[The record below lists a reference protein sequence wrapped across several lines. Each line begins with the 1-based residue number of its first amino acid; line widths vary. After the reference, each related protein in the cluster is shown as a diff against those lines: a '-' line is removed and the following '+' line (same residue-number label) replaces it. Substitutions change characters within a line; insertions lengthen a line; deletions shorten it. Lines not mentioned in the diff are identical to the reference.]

1 MKRYVKADWN
11 DSDYVRIGN
20 LMLPTDTSGY
30 GNASAEEISI
40 RTKAEY
46 QNELARREKEAKR
59 QKEAELGLANYEK
72 AFAEVDPTQKPE
84 DQLSTLFD
92 VLVPPSDKC
101 DNLGGELV
109 RAMMRVLYR
118 DWNDG
123 DVFYD
128 GYGLETCVSDAAFVM
143 DKTSNTYEDEDDDD
157 YDDDANS
164 EIYSTMIGI
173 AADALSGR
181 EYTAALNEVTGML
194 VDYLR
199 NHPELF
205 GRDTEDCRSYKSYTI
220 EDIKDAVPTYEYE
233 CDLSGDLEIYID
245 NDCISWDDIEEWLRD
260 LCYEFGGELNQR
272 ALDWFEIDELSPEE
286 YETWERNFPD
296 RISSY
301 LDYLEGEYPNYGESE
316 DEEEDYDE
324 DDEDEEE

>member
-1 MKRYVKADWN
+1 MKKYVKADWN
-11 DSDYVRIGN
+11 DDDYVNIGG
-20 LMLPTDTSGY
+20 LMLPRDASDYGY
-30 GNASAEEISI
+30 QSAEEIS
-40 RTKAEY
+40 RQTKKDY
-46 QNELARREKEAKR
+46 QDELARREREAKR

-72 AFAEVDPTQKPE
+72 AFAEVDPVQKPE
-84 DQLSTLFD
+84 DQLEFIFNA
-92 VLVPPSDKC
+92 LVPSSGKC
-101 DNLGGELV
+101 DNLGAELV

-164 EIYSTMIGI
+164 EIYRTMIGI

-194 VDYLR
+194 INYLR

-205 GRDTEDCRSYKSYTI
+205 GKDTEDCRSYKSYTI
-220 EDIKDAVPTYEYE
+220 EEIKDAVPTYEYE
-233 CDLSGDLEIYID
+233 CDLSGDLERYID
-245 NDCISWDDIEEWLRD
+245 NDCISWDDIEDWLD
-260 LCYEFGGELNQR
+260 DMCYEFGGQVNQR
-272 ALDWFEIDELSPEE
+272 ALDWYEIDELSPEQ
-286 YETWERNFPD
+286 YETWEREFPK

-301 LDYLEGEYPNYGESE
+301 LDYLEEEYPNYGESE
-316 DEEEDYDE
+316 DEEEYYDE
-324 DDEDEEE
+324 EDEDEE